1 MIVFCL
7 CGQSSSECWSKQS
20 PVWDISVIG
29 RELNSIGK
37 GGCGRI
43 EGTLSKC
50 GANHVFALDD
60 AEHLPTQV
68 LIQVVPSCIL
78 PRGWGF
84 SYVSPVPKPPS
95 WQLRSSRGETAL
107 CRFGGL
113 WRIGNNAGQTV
124 PGRFPS
130 RSKRRTN
137 GRPRRGCT
145 PGPCG
150 RSALRLWELGGTPRP
165 QLNSRPPRF
174 LGAAASLQILV
185 YQFPAD
191 QPLICQHNCGGE

>member
-60 AEHLPTQV
+60 AEHLPT
-68 LIQVVPSCIL
+68 PSAH
-78 PRGWGF
+78 
-84 SYVSPVPKPPS
+84 PS
-95 WQLRSSRGETAL
+95 S
-107 CRFGGL
+107 
-113 WRIGNNAGQTV
+113 
-124 PGRFPS
+124 
-130 RSKRRTN
+130 
-137 GRPRRGCT
+137 
-145 PGPCG
+145 
-150 RSALRLWELGGTPRP
+150 P
-165 QLNSRPPRF
+165 QLHIAPRLGIF
-174 LGAAASLQILV
+174 LCVACSQAAELAAAALAAICLCV
-185 YQFPAD
+185 APAG
-191 QPLICQHNCGGE
+191 CGE

>member
-84 SYVSPVPKPPS
+84 SYVLPAPKPPN
-95 WQLRSSRGETAL
+95 WQLRLSRQYAFVSL
-107 CRFGGL
+107 RRVVANRQQC
-113 WRIGNNAGQTV
+113 
-124 PGRFPS
+124 
-130 RSKRRTN
+130 RTN
-137 GRPRRGCT
+137 GTGQVPI
-145 PGPCG
+145 
-150 RSALRLWELGGTPRP
+150 AFEK
-165 QLNSRPPRF
+165 
-174 LGAAASLQILV
+174 A
-185 YQFPAD
+185 
-191 QPLICQHNCGGE
+191 HK